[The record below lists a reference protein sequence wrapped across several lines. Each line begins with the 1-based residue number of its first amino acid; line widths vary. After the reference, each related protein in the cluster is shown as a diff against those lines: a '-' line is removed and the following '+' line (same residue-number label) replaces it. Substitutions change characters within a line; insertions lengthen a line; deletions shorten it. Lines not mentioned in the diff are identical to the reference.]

1 MPLEIDW
8 NHVSEGLGIGV
19 SNETPDVEKVET
31 PSSEETE
38 QETVSEEPEVVEEE
52 SPAAEAE
59 AETPEAEP
67 ETPATE
73 EEEDTAPD
81 DTPEWALTRIG
92 KLTAR
97 NTEAKKAAEEAKAQ
111 LEEYKAKYEA
121 VVAVTPE
128 ASIDDDLAQVEQ
140 IRAWALDNLD
150 GGTITKPDG
159 SEEFIDSR
167 KVREYLKKADDR
179 VVELKMK
186 AKEVESSAKAFETE
200 ARQAYPEIFDGSKP
214 ASQAVATFLTQNPQA
229 KRIPNIHLVLGDALL
244 GQAVRTGALKIATGE
259 PAKTEAAKAKPKVA
273 PSVPSPQ
280 KPTKLPASKAPAR
293 KLTAE
298 IVESKDGMT
307 DYILQNILN

>member
-8 NHVSEGLGIGV
+8 NHVSEGLGISTTV
-19 SNETPDVEKVET
+19 EDVEKVET
-31 PSSEETE
+31 TDPEETV
-38 QETVSEEPEVVEEE
+38 ETVSEEPEVVEETAE
-52 SPAAEAE
+52 VVEEETPAAEKE
-59 AETPEAEP
+59 PEAS
-67 ETPATE
+67 E
-73 EEEDTAPD
+73 EEHEDAPD
-81 DTPEWALTRIG
+81 GTPEWALKRIG

-140 IRAWALDNLD
+140 IRTWALDNLD

-159 SEEFIDSR
+159 SEEFIDSK

-179 VVELKMK
+179 VVELKLK
-186 AKEVESSAKAFETE
+186 AKEVESSAKAFEAE
-200 ARQAYPEIFDGSKP
+200 ARQAYPEIFDGNKP

-244 GQAVRTGALKIATGE
+244 GQAVRTGALKIASNE
-259 PAKTEAAKAKPKVA
+259 KPTEAAKAKPKVA

-293 KLTAE
+293 KLTAD
-298 IVESKDGMT
+298 IAESKESMT